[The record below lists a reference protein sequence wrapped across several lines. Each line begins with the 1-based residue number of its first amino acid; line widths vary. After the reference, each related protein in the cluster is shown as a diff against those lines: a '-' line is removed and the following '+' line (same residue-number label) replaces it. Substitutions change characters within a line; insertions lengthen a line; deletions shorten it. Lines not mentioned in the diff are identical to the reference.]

1 MTKLYLDDIR
11 EPDNADYVVVRSF
24 DEAMSFVLERGVP
37 EFISFDH
44 DLGCSDDGRIYPS
57 GYDLAKWLVE
67 SDISGLIA
75 IPDNFTFAIHSQN
88 PVGSKNI
95 EMLLSR
101 YMLFRHKERM
111 AEIKLDTI

>member
-11 EPDNADYVVVRSF
+11 EPDDADCIVVRSF
-24 DEAMSFVLERGVP
+24 DEATNFVLERGVP

-44 DLGCSDDGRIYPS
+44 DLGCSDDGQINPS
-57 GYDLAKWLVE
+57 GYDFARWLVE

-111 AEIKLDTI
+111 AKIKLDTI